1 MKWMKNSN
9 VITVTKSVTSIDS
22 VVTRYLLSSKSEGVT
37 IDGEIWS
44 DVKPYPTSDRKYVW
58 AYETYYYTDRT
69 TGSTQPYIVDTYQS
83 PRFEVT
89 FSSDSYEVHP
99 RWSSDSYFEFS
110 ISLLNG
116 LTGTPQFVMVSSSRG
131 IGIPV
136 LDENTGK
143 YLISIANSIDTA
155 TSFTFKI
162 IIKDCVETFTV
173 YGKLVDSDS
182 KYIGTV
188 TSFPDKNTCI
198 DGDRCF
204 YKISE
209 NEGSV
214 YVFDSN
220 SESWKP
226 INESGL
232 SSTEKNLIYTEAMK
246 DIIDNIP
253 SSSSILSEY
262 GFFDT
267 VISNIIKSETS
278 FVDEMFAKNLTVE
291 EGNFKFEIT
300 SGIINVTYDGKT
312 VFQIS
317 PSNGNV
323 FFGSPNSS
331 LSAPASGFMYDAEN
345 QSIVSV
351 NGKVKILSS
360 GVIEAIG
367 ASIKDATMETIEM
380 NGSDIKFGSK
390 GKFYS
395 SVSWPQGFLS
405 AWQLMMFCYMVWPES
420 PYQPKSFSGTATV
433 NGYSVTNGYVTLD
446 PLNIAIKFYTSSPTS
461 STATPYIQVRGN
473 EGNNKSYVSINGGTE
488 SEITS
493 GDIHISFIADSPAC
507 VKTLQPWSARTSG
520 FSASTIGSPM
530 HPMDSVISRLGV
542 FSDIRLGGTGVLNDG
557 SYYID
562 NKMQEGS
569 TRLPGGII
577 LKWAK
582 LPATGESSADWRV
595 WNYAYPFP
603 NNCIMA
609 FSFFEKSD
617 TARDDYAYGY
627 PMFFSGQQAVF
638 SSWGVFNS
646 YALALGY

>member
-89 FSSDSYEVHP
+89 FSSESYEVHP
-99 RWSSDSYFEFS
+99 RWNSDSYFEFS

-143 YLISIANSIDTA
+143 YLISIANSLDTA

-173 YGKLVDSDS
+173 YGKLVDSEA

-188 TSFPDKNTCI
+188 TTLPDTNTCI
-198 DGDRCF
+198 EGDRCF
-204 YKISE
+204 YKLSE
-209 NEGSV
+209 NEGSI
-214 YVFDSN
+214 YILDSD

-232 SSTEKNLIYTEAMK
+232 SNTEKNLIYTEAMK

-291 EGNFKFEIT
+291 EGKFKFEIT

-331 LSAPASGFMYDAEN
+331 LSAPASGFMYDAKD

-351 NGKVKILSS
+351 GENVKILSS

-367 ASIKDATMETIEM
+367 AIIKDATMETIEM

-395 SVSWPQGFLS
+395 SVSWPQVSLS

-446 PLNIAIKFYTSSPTS
+446 PLNIAIKFYTSIPTS

-473 EGNNKSYVSINGGTE
+473 EGNNKSYVSINGGSE

-493 GDIHISFIADSPAC
+493 GDIQISFIADSPAC
-507 VKTLQPWSARTSG
+507 VKTLQPWSARNDG

-530 HPMDSVISRLGV
+530 HPMDSVISKLGV
-542 FSDIRLGGTGVLNDG
+542 FSDIRLGGTGVLTDG

-569 TRLPGGII
+569 TRLSGGII

-582 LPATGESSADWRV
+582 LAATGGGAADWRV
-595 WNYAYPFP
+595 WNYAWPFP

-609 FSFFEKSD
+609 FSFIEKSD
-617 TARDDYAYGY
+617 QARDDYAYGY

-638 SSWGVFNS
+638 SSWGAFNS
-646 YALALGY
+646 YAIALGY